1 MDTRRA
7 GFWAFALV
15 TGLLLGLLVRGVIV
29 LAESNRVPLL
39 AGRGAYEGMQREIE
53 QLRAE
58 VATLHEEKNDLL
70 RQLLSGEISSEQIKA
85 ELDAAKYAAGFLAV
99 EGPGVSVTLG
109 DSSQSGGA
117 FIERGLVHDYDLLYL
132 INELRAAGAE
142 AISIRSGKV
151 EERLT
156 GLSFV
161 RCTGPTVVVNNT
173 RLTAPFTI
181 KAIGDP
187 EIILQALEMPGG
199 IAQQLRAYGLDITVE
214 KNDLIEIPAYDLP
227 VRYRFLDANARSE
240 GQSALET
247 GGESPGGSD
256 AIEVKKGD
264 RR

>member
-15 TGLLLGLLVRGVIV
+15 AGLLLGLLVRGIIM
-29 LAESNRVPLL
+29 AESDGHPLL
-39 AGRGAYEGMQREIE
+39 AGSGAYEDLQREIE
-53 QLRAE
+53 QFRAE

-70 RQLLSGEISSEQIKA
+70 RQLLSGEISSEQIKT

-109 DSSQSGGA
+109 DSSQSSDV
-117 FIERGLVHDYDLLYL
+117 FKERGLVHDYDLLLL
-132 INELRAAGAE
+132 INERRAAGAE
-142 AISIRSGKV
+142 AISIRSGRI

-156 GLSFV
+156 GLSSV

-187 EIILQALEMPGG
+187 DVILQALEMTGG
-199 IAQQLRAYGLDITVE
+199 IVEQLRLYGLDITVE
-214 KNDLIEIPAYDLP
+214 KNEHIEIPAYDLP
-227 VRYRFLDANARSE
+227 VRYRFLDSPTKEQESLPANAGETPSSSSE
-240 GQSALET
+240 
-247 GGESPGGSD
+247 

-264 RR
+264 GQ

>member
-15 TGLLLGLLVRGVIV
+15 TGLLLGLLVRGII
-29 LAESNRVPLL
+29 LAESNGHPLL
-39 AGRGAYEGMQREIE
+39 AGSGAYEDLQREIE

-58 VATLHEEKNDLL
+58 VAALHEEKNDLL
-70 RQLLSGEISSEQIKA
+70 RQLLTGEISSEQIKT

-109 DSSQSGGA
+109 DSSQTGDA
-117 FIERGLVHDYDLLYL
+117 FVERGLVHDYDLLLL

-142 AISIRSGKV
+142 AISIRSGGI

-156 GLSFV
+156 GLSSV

-181 KAIGDP
+181 NAIGDP
-187 EIILQALEMPGG
+187 DIIIQALEMTGG
-199 IAQQLRAYGLDITVE
+199 IVEQLRAYGLDITIE
-214 KNDLIEIPAYDLP
+214 KSDLLEVPAYDLP
-227 VRYRFLDANARSE
+227 VRYRFLGAGDDRE
-240 GQSALET
+240 SALPAD
-247 GGESPGGSD
+247 GESHSD
-256 AIEVKKGD
+256 SNAIEVKRGD
-264 RR
+264 KR

>member
-15 TGLLLGLLVRGVIV
+15 AGLVLGLLARGVI
-29 LAESNRVPLL
+29 LAESGGHPLL
-39 AGRGAYEGMQREIE
+39 AGSGAYEALQREIG

-58 VATLHEEKNDLL
+58 VAALHEEKNDLL
-70 RQLLSGEISSEQIKA
+70 RQLLTGEISSEQIKT

-117 FIERGLVHDYDLLYL
+117 FVERGLVHDYDLLYL

-142 AISIRSGKV
+142 AISIRSGRI

-181 KAIGDP
+181 SAIGDP
-187 EIILQALEMPGG
+187 DIILQALEMPSG
-199 IAQQLRAYGLDITVE
+199 IVEQLRAYGLDITLE
-214 KNDLIEIPAYDLP
+214 KEELIEIPAYDLP
-227 VRYRFLDANARSE
+227 VRYRFLDTNE
-240 GQSALET
+240 NGEKQSALAT
-247 GGESPGGSD
+247 GDGASSGSE
-256 AIEVKKGD
+256 AIEVKKGNG
-264 RR
+264 R